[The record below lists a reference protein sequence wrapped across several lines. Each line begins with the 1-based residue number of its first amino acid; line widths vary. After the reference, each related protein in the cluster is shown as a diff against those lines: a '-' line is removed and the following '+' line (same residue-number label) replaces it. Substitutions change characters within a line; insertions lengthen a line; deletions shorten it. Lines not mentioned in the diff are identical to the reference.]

1 MFGSLKHNAVVTT
14 GILAIWFII
23 LPLTVLG
30 QQTPVLTQYFNNP
43 LIINPAFAGT
53 RNALAIDIATRQQW
67 MGIKGA
73 PQTYYL
79 VAHTPVNRSKVSLG
93 ASLMADKAGPV
104 NNNHLSLAYSYLLR
118 INYRTFVSF
127 GLNTGINNYWIGLN
141 DLEVV
146 DYEDPY
152 FAQNIENA
160 WKPTFGTGLVVF
172 TPAWYLSLS
181 LPQIPLDKI
190 KGPENIELYS
200 ATRRIYVSGGYYLF
214 FADGYNVKLSWM
226 GRFAGGAT
234 PVHDLNAYFTLK
246 DNFNAGI
253 TYRLKSAVA
262 LILGAQITPE
272 IGVFYSYDFPVG
284 GTRLQNLSN
293 QEITISFDISR
304 YFIRNRDREFLR
316 KKPAEEDRAIKSIR
330 YF

>member
-1 MFGSLKHNAVVTT
+1 MFDSLKHKAFIVT
-14 GILAIWFII
+14 GLLVFFLNI
-23 LPLTVLG
+23 LPLCLLA
-30 QQTPVLTQYFNNP
+30 QQAPISTQYFNNP

-67 MGIKGA
+67 IGIKGA

-79 VAHTPVNRSKVSLG
+79 VAHTPVNRSKISLG

-104 NNNHLSLAYSYLLR
+104 NTNHFSLAYSYLLR

-127 GLNTGINNYWIGLN
+127 GLNTGVNNYWIGLN
-141 DLEVV
+141 DLKLV

-152 FAQNIENA
+152 FAQNIENT
-160 WKPTFGTGLVVF
+160 WKPTVGTGLVVF
-172 TPAWYLSLS
+172 TPAWYVSLS
-181 LPQIPLDKI
+181 LPQIPLDRI

-200 ATRRIYVSGGYYLF
+200 AARRIYASGGYYLF

-226 GRFAGGAT
+226 GRFATGAA
-234 PVHDLNAYFTLK
+234 PVHDLNAFFTIK
-246 DNFNAGI
+246 DNFNVGI
-253 TYRLKSAVA
+253 TYRLESAVA
-262 LILGAQITPE
+262 MILGAQITPE
-272 IGVFYSYDFPVG
+272 IGVFYSYDFPVS
-284 GTRLQNLSN
+284 GTRLHNLSN